1 MRVLLVEDD
10 VQIATGLAALMRAE
24 GQVVELA
31 ATGAQ
36 AWAAWSLER
45 FDLTILDLGLPDT
58 DGLALLRRLRQRVP
72 EAAGSPPD
80 MPVLILSA
88 RDALQDR
95 VSGLD
100 QGADDYLVKPVEPEE
115 LLARMRAA
123 LRRSTGRTQPR
134 LMHADLV
141 LEPATRKLTQAGQ
154 TLILRGKEYALLHAL
169 MSARGQVLGRA
180 QLEQAMYGV
189 DDSLESNALDVHLHH
204 LRKKIGESLIKTV
217 RGVGYFMPVTEVS
230 DQAPGQACRCR
241 SP

>member
-10 VQIATGLAALMRAE
+10 VQIAQGLAALLRTE

-36 AWAAWSLER
+36 AWAAWSTDR
-45 FDLTILDLGLPDT
+45 FDLTVLDLGLPDT
-58 DGLALLRRLRQRVP
+58 DGMALLRRLRQRP
-72 EAAGSPPD
+72 PGAAGSPPD

-115 LLARMRAA
+115 LLARMRVA
-123 LRRSTGRTQPR
+123 LRRGAGRVQP
-134 LMHADLV
+134 LLKHADLV

-154 TLILRGKEYALLHAL
+154 SLILRGKEYALLHAL
-169 MSARGQVLGRA
+169 MSARGKVLDRA
-180 QLEQAMYGV
+180 QLEQALYGV

-217 RGVGYFMPVTEVS
+217 RGVGYFMPVTDAASES
-230 DQAPGQACRCR
+230 SA
-241 SP
+241 

>member
-123 LRRSTGRTQPR
+123 LRRSTGRTQPS
-134 LMHADLV
+134 LTHADLV

-189 DDSLESNALDVHLHH
+189 DDGLESNALDVHLHH
-204 LRKKIGESLIKTV
+204 LRKKIGETLIKTV
-217 RGVGYFMPVTEVS
+217 RGVGYFMPVTE
-230 DQAPGQACRCR
+230 APGQA
-241 SP
+241 PA

>member
-10 VQIATGLAALMRAE
+10 VQIATGLAALLRAE

-123 LRRSTGRTQPR
+123 LRRSASRAQPR

-154 TLILRGKEYALLHAL
+154 TLILRGKEYALLYAL

-189 DDSLESNALDVHLHH
+189 DDSMESNALDVHLHH

-230 DQAPGQACRCR
+230 DQAPGQA
-241 SP
+241 PA

>member
-10 VQIATGLAALMRAE
+10 VQIATGLAALLRAE

-123 LRRSTGRTQPR
+123 LRRSTGRAQPR

-154 TLILRGKEYALLHAL
+154 TLILRGKEYALLYAL

-189 DDSLESNALDVHLHH
+189 DDSMESNALDVHLHH

-230 DQAPGQACRCR
+230 DQAPGQA
-241 SP
+241 PA

>member
-10 VQIATGLAALMRAE
+10 VQIATGLAALLRAE

-230 DQAPGQACRCR
+230 DQAPGQA
-241 SP
+241 PA

>member
-10 VQIATGLAALMRAE
+10 VQIAMGLAALLRAE

-58 DGLALLRRLRQRVP
+58 DGLALLRRLRQRTP

-123 LRRSTGRTQPR
+123 LRRSAGRAQPR

-154 TLILRGKEYALLHAL
+154 TLILRGKEYALLYAL
-169 MSARGQVLGRA
+169 MSARGQVLGRT

-217 RGVGYFMPVTEVS
+217 RGVGYFMPVTE
-230 DQAPGQACRCR
+230 APGQAPSQ
-241 SP
+241 SPA